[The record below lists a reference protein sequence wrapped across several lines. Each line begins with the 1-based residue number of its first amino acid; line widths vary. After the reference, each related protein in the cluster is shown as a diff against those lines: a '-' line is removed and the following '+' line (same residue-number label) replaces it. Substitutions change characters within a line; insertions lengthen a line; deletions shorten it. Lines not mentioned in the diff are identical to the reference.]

1 MCIRDRGEAVPAPAE
16 GDAASAEGVAAPAE
30 GVAAP
35 GEAVPAPG
43 EAVPAPAETTP
54 VQEPVPPSIPTEGV
68 PPTVLPPSVEQTI
81 PPLVTMT
88 GVASLTEEQMTKD
101 AKTIRIVC
109 ITSIVI
115 LILSFIGST
124 SYAIYNLVKPAEK
137 LIYSKVVSSLC
148 DEVTKTCMATLKFNI
163 NDKEYIVEKNVPYKN
178 DSKIKKDEEVLL
190 QYDEEDIDNT
200 LRACCTMSLRKSR
213 GILSAVI
220 SIIILFIII
229 AIIVLFR
236 DKIF

>member
-1 MCIRDRGEAVPAPAE
+1 
-16 GDAASAEGVAAPAE
+16 
-30 GVAAP
+30 
-35 GEAVPAPG
+35 
-43 EAVPAPAETTP
+43 
-54 VQEPVPPSIPTEGV
+54 
-68 PPTVLPPSVEQTI
+68 
-81 PPLVTMT
+81 MT